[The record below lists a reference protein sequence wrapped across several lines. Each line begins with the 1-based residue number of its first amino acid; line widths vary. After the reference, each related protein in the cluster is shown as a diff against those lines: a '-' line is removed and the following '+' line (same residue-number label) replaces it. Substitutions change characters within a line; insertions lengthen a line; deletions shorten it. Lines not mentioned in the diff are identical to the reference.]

1 MQPGEVIKTP
11 GFSVKTRYNLI
22 FFQVARFGFIHFYT
36 NVPA

>member
-1 MQPGEVIKTP
+1 MQPGEVIKTR

-22 FFQVARFGFIHFYT
+22 FFGMVRFGFIHFYT